1 MRAFISGATGV
12 LGRRVVKFLTANGHQ
27 VVGLSR
33 SQANTDWLKQHGA
46 EARRGDLFNSDE
58 INEFASECNAV
69 FHLATSIPTKPKTT
83 LADWATNDRIRRQG
97 TQIMVQAA
105 LRNDCDLFL
114 TQSVSLIYGDHGDEW
129 VDENTPIPA
138 RQPGVLQSAVDLEH
152 IVQAAVSEQGLPA
165 IVLRFGRFYC
175 YDSAHTQGMF
185 EMIRQGRLPVIE
197 NGAAYRSLIHVDD
210 AANAVLKALE
220 NYENGLGQ
228 IFNVSDDEPVSSRDQ
243 INYIAETFGVGK
255 PAHVSI
261 STARLT
267 MDAGSIEMLLT
278 SIRCKNQLVKGKL
291 NWAPQ
296 YPTYREGYRAEIEKW
311 RNSHGSTSSIS

>member
-1 MRAFISGATGV
+1 MRVFISGATGV
-12 LGRRVVKFLTANGHQ
+12 LGRRVVKLLTTNGHQ

-46 EARRGDLFNSDE
+46 EARRGDLFNSEE

-105 LRNDCDLFL
+105 LRNNCDLFL
-114 TQSVSLIYGDHGDEW
+114 TQSVSLIYGDHGDGW
-129 VDENTPIPA
+129 IDENTPIPA
-138 RQPGVLQSAVDLEH
+138 QQPAVLQSAVDLEH

-175 YDSAHTQGMF
+175 YDSAQTRGMF
-185 EMIRQGRLPVIE
+185 ERVQQGRFPVIE

-228 IFNVSDDEPVSSRDQ
+228 IFNVSDDEPVSLRDQ
-243 INYIAETFGVGK
+243 IDFIAGLLGAGK
-255 PAHVSI
+255 PAHVSA
-261 STARLT
+261 SMARRT
-267 MDAGSIEMLLT
+267 MDPGSIEMLLT
-278 SIRCKNQLVKGKL
+278 SIRCKNQLVKQTL
-291 NWAPQ
+291 NWAPK
-296 YPTYREGYRAEIEKW
+296 YRSYREGYRAEIEKW
-311 RNSHGSTSSIS
+311 RQSHGNTSPVS